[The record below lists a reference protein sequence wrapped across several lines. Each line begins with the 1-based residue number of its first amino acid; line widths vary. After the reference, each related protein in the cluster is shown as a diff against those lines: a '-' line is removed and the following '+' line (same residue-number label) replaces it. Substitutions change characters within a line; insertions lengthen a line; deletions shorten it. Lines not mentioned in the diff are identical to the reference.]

1 MAKNN
6 IIRDYTKGPIWW
18 PMVLFALPFMLSN
31 GLQVLYS
38 VVDML
43 IVGQF
48 LGKVGVA
55 AVSNAGRIFIFLT
68 MVCLGLSLSGQI
80 YISQLIG
87 QGERGEKINKTIGT
101 YFFSQLVIGAI
112 MTVIGLLL
120 TDWIIAV
127 LEVPSE
133 AIKDARSYLRITTAG
148 LVFSYGYN
156 MISGVLRGMGN
167 SRHPFVFIAIA
178 SVINIVLDFVFIK
191 YCGLG
196 VFGAGLATILG
207 QAIAFIYAFIFLY
220 CRRQEFGF
228 DFKLKSFI
236 PSSEIFNAL
245 MKLGVPYVIR
255 FASINVS
262 MLYVIRL
269 INKLGVNE
277 ATVFGAGVQLDD
289 IVTKVT
295 LGIMMAGTAMV
306 GQNYGA
312 RQFAR
317 INKIVSY
324 AWLFSASFYVV
335 FASLLLMFP
344 KQLIGMFT
352 NEPEVVALAPVFAYS
367 IAWQFPGLVLMR
379 GTNSFLNGIG
389 HAKLGL
395 IFALLD
401 GVVLRIGLSWFF
413 GMYLGM
419 GFRGFVLGYGVA
431 CYGMGVP
438 ALIYYLFFPWKN
450 RKLVTES

>member
-1 MAKNN
+1 MSKSS
-6 IIRDYTKGPIWW
+6 IIKDYTTGPIWW
-18 PMVLFALPFMLSN
+18 PMVVFALPFMLSN
-31 GLQVLYS
+31 GLQVLYN

-48 LGKVGVA
+48 LGKVGVT

-87 QGERGEKINKTIGT
+87 QGERGERLNRTIGT
-101 YFFSQLVIGAI
+101 YFFSQLAIGAV
-112 MTVIGLLL
+112 MTVVGILL
-120 TDWIIAV
+120 TDWIIAI
-127 LEVPSE
+127 LEVPEE
-133 AIKDARSYLRITTAG
+133 AVADARSYLRITTAG

-167 SRHPFVFIAIA
+167 SLHPFIFIAIA
-178 SVINIVLDFVFIK
+178 SIINIFLDFVFIK

-207 QAIAFIYAFIFLY
+207 QGIAFVYAFIFLY
-220 CRRQEFGF
+220 RRRNEFAF
-228 DFKLKSFI
+228 DFKLRSFI
-236 PSSEIFNAL
+236 PSKKILNSL
-245 MKLGVPYVIR
+245 MKLGIPYVIR
-255 FASINVS
+255 FASINIS

-269 INKLGVNE
+269 INRLGVDE

-289 IVTKVT
+289 VVTKVT

-312 RQFAR
+312 RQFGR
-317 INKIVSY
+317 ITKIISY
-324 AWLFSASFYVV
+324 AWLFSAGFYII
-335 FASLLLMFP
+335 FATILLIFP

-352 NEPEVVALAPVFAYS
+352 DEPEVLALAPVFAYS
-367 IAWQFPGLVLMR
+367 IVWQFPGLILMR
-379 GTNSFLNGIG
+379 GTNSFINGIG
-389 HAKLGL
+389 HANLGL
-395 IFALLD
+395 VFALLD
-401 GVVLRIGLSWFF
+401 GVILRIGLSWFF
-413 GMYLGM
+413 GSYLCM
-419 GFRGFVLGYGVA
+419 GFKGFVLGYGVA

-438 ALIYYLFFPWKN
+438 ALIYFLFFPWKN
-450 RKLVTES
+450 RKLATE

>member
-1 MAKNN
+1 MSKNS
-6 IIRDYTKGPIWW
+6 IIKDYTKGPIWW
-18 PMVLFALPFMLSN
+18 PMVVFALPFMLSN
-31 GLQVLYS
+31 GLQVLYN

-55 AVSNAGRIFIFLT
+55 AVSNAGRIFVFLT

-87 QGERGEKINKTIGT
+87 KGERGERLNRTIGT
-101 YFFSQLVIGAI
+101 YFFSQLAIGLV
-112 MTVIGLLL
+112 MTVVGVVL
-120 TDWIIAV
+120 TDWIIKL
-127 LEVPSE
+127 LEVPAE
-133 AIKDARSYLRITTAG
+133 AVEDARKYLQITTAG

-167 SRHPFVFIAIA
+167 SRHPFLFIAIA
-178 SVINIVLDFVFIK
+178 SVINIILDFVFIK

-207 QAIAFIYAFIFLY
+207 QAIAFIYALIFLY
-220 CRRQEFGF
+220 KRREEFSF
-228 DFKLKSFI
+228 DFKLSSFI
-236 PSSEIFNAL
+236 PSMKIFNSL

-269 INKLGVNE
+269 INKLGVDE

-312 RQFAR
+312 REYGR
-317 INKIVSY
+317 ITKIITY
-324 AWLFSASFYVV
+324 AWCFSAGFYII
-335 FASLLLMFP
+335 FAAILLLFP

-352 NEPEVVALAPVFAYS
+352 NEPEVLALAPAFAYS
-367 IAWQFPGLVLMR
+367 IVWQFPGLILMR
-379 GTNSFLNGIG
+379 GTNSFINGIG
-389 HAKLGL
+389 HANLGL
-395 IFALLD
+395 VFALLD
-401 GVVLRIGLSWFF
+401 GVILRIGLSWFF
-413 GMYLGM
+413 GDYMGM
-419 GFRGFVLGYGVA
+419 GFKGFVLGYGIA

-438 ALIYYLFFPWKN
+438 ALIYFLFFPWKN
-450 RKLVTES
+450 RKLVTE

>member
-1 MAKNN
+1 MATGR
-6 IIRDYTKGPIWW
+6 IINDYTKGPILW
-18 PMVLFALPFMLSN
+18 PMVVFALPFMLSN
-31 GLQVLYS
+31 GLQVLYN

-43 IVGQF
+43 IVGTF
-48 LGKVGVA
+48 LGKIGVA
-55 AVSNAGRIFIFLT
+55 AVSNAGRIFVFLT

-87 QGERGEKINKTIGT
+87 QGERGEKLNRAIGT
-101 YFFSQLVIGAI
+101 YFFSQLAVGLV
-112 MTVIGLLL
+112 MTVIGVAL
-120 TDWIIAV
+120 TDWIISILKVPEVAV
-127 LEVPSE
+127 P
-133 AIKDARSYLRITTAG
+133 DARSYLKITTAG

-167 SRHPFVFIAIA
+167 SNHPFLFIAVA
-178 SVINIVLDFVFIK
+178 SVINIVLDIVFIK

-207 QAIAFIYAFIFLY
+207 QAIAFIYAAIFLY
-220 CRRQEFGF
+220 NRRDEFGF

-236 PSSEIFNAL
+236 PSMDIFNSL

-262 MLYVIRL
+262 MLFVIRM
-269 INKLGVNE
+269 INKLGVE
-277 ATVFGAGVQLDD
+277 AATVFGAGVQLDD

-317 INKIVSY
+317 ITKIVSY
-324 AWLFSASFYVV
+324 AWLFSAGFYVV
-335 FASLLLMFP
+335 FAWLLLRFP
-344 KQLIGMFT
+344 EQLIGIFT
-352 NEPEVVALAPVFAYS
+352 NEPEVLALAPVFAYS
-367 IAWQFPGLVLMR
+367 IVWQFPGLILMR
-379 GTNSFLNGIG
+379 GTNSFINGIG
-389 HAKLGL
+389 HANLGL
-395 IFALLD
+395 VFALLD
-401 GVVLRIGLSWFF
+401 GVILRIGLSWLF
-413 GMYLGM
+413 GEYMGM
-419 GFRGFVLGYGVA
+419 GFEGFVLGYGIA

-438 ALIYYLFFPWKN
+438 ALIYFLFFPWKK
-450 RKLVTES
+450 RKLVTE